1 MLTALPKVRIPR
13 VEGRSVKRTEA
24 ALLCALMHFR
34 EGRVAP
40 AQRNQLFWLARRYL
54 CEWVTPRRFFG
65 GSDDNDARLG
75 RVLRTLCTGD
85 VGALLQR
92 DLFGDVRF
100 TSSGAHCAA
109 VLQDALP
116 RLMSAAEYSNHRAG
130 HRIKATGRFAP

>member
-13 VEGRSVKRTEA
+13 VDGRSVKRTEA

-40 AQRNQLFWLARRYL
+40 AQRNQLIWLARRYL

-65 GSDDNDARLG
+65 GRDDNDSRLG
-75 RVLRTLCTGD
+75 KVLRKLCTGD

-92 DLFGDVRF
+92 DLFGDVSF
-100 TSSGAHCAA
+100 SSAGAHVSA
-109 VLQDALP
+109 VLRDALP
-116 RLMSAAEYSNHRAG
+116 PLMSAAEYSNHRAG
-130 HRIKATGRFAP
+130 YRIRSTGRFAP